1 MKKTIIMAM
10 AVIFSATA
18 FAQGDAA
25 KQILKMKDY
34 DQAAA
39 LLKSNLSTMSAE
51 AKAKCYNKLVDIS
64 WEAISK
70 EAQAETQSEDFY
82 DALYNAY
89 HDASECNKYDNQPND
104 KGQVKPKFMTK
115 NRDRLYTIR
124 PYLINGGETARQ
136 HNDYQRA
143 YKFWGMYVDSYND
156 PLFAEVDKS
165 DDKYVHDIAYYAAVL
180 AMQVKDRE
188 GVDRYTDIAMQD
200 PGKANEAMEL
210 KLAAASEGLKT
221 KADSIAFTEKVEAA
235 FEKNPKSELVFG
247 TLVNMYTD
255 LGMDDKLESLFN
267 KKLAEDPNNFTVW
280 TIRGQ
285 KAMQK
290 QELDQAIEHFRKA
303 ITAQPENP
311 QVLTFLGACLLDKA
325 SKAEEKIKGRITPAA
340 KQQIDPFYE
349 EAKTHLEKAKQ
360 IDPQKAQAKW
370 GYPLY
375 RCYYALYGAND
386 NRTKAA
392 EADAN

>member
-1 MKKTIIMAM
+1 MKKTILIAL
-10 AVIFSATA
+10 AVFFTASA
-18 FAQGDAA
+18 FAQDAA

-34 DQAAA
+34 DQAAS
-39 LLKSNLSTMSAE
+39 LLKSSLAGMSNE
-51 AKAKCYNKLVDIS
+51 NKAKCYNKLVDLS
-64 WEAISK
+64 WDAISK

-89 HDASECNKYDNQPND
+89 SDASECNKYDVLPNE
-104 KGQVKPKFMTK
+104 KGQVKPKFQTK

-136 HNDYQRA
+136 NNDFQRA

-165 DDKYVHDIAYYAAVL
+165 DDKYVYEIAYYASVL
-180 AMQVKDRE
+180 AMQVKDYA
-188 GVDRYTDIAMQD
+188 GVDHYTDIAMQN
-200 PGKANEAMEL
+200 PEKANEAMEV

-221 KADSIAFTEKVEAA
+221 RSDSIAFTEKVEAA
-235 FEKNPKSELVFG
+235 FQKNPKSNLVFG

-290 QELDQAIEHFRKA
+290 QELDKAIEHFRKA
-303 ITAQPENP
+303 ISSQPENP

-340 KQQIDPFYE
+340 KAQIDPFYE

-360 IDPQKAQAKW
+360 LDPQKAQANW
-370 GYPLY
+370 AYPLY

-386 NRTKAA
+386 DRTKAA